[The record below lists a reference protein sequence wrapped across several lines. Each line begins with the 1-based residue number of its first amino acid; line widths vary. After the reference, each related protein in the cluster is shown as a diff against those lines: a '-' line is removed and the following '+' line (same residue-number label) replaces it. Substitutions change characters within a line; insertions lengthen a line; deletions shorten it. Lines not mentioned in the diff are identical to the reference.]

1 MQSRNNK
8 EKSLLM
14 LLFWFRAITI
24 FVHFFLV
31 FFRWYVLVLLYSS
44 DILAIEV
51 FKDITD
57 FGIFYHFWFF
67 LHLSTWDLL
76 SFVEVLKF
84 SSKFGNN
91 FGHYFFK
98 YFSTPS
104 SLSFLFRTL
113 VTFML
118 ECLILSHSSWRPCS
132 FSSNSFSFCF
142 LVCVIFINMYFIHW
156 FFLLPSQIC

>member
-57 FGIFYHFWFF
+57 FGIF
-67 LHLSTWDLL
+67 
-76 SFVEVLKF
+76 
-84 SSKFGNN
+84 
-91 FGHYFFK
+91 
-98 YFSTPS
+98 
-104 SLSFLFRTL
+104 LSFLVLFA
-113 VTFML
+113 
-118 ECLILSHSSWRPCS
+118 
-132 FSSNSFSFCF
+132 
-142 LVCVIFINMYFIHW
+142 FIHLGFVELCW
-156 FFLLPSQIC
+156 SVKVFLQIW